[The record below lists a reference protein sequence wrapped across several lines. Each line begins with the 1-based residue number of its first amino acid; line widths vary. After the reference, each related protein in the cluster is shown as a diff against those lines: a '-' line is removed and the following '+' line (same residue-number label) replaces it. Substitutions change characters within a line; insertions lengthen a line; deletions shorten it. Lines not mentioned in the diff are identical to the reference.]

1 MHPAIHAEAQKTHT
15 HTPLLPQSAALGAG
29 ANARRANTKK
39 VLIVGGTGMIG
50 AYAALHLREQGNDV
64 TVAARNAL
72 GDESPVRDFPAL
84 LGDYT
89 EQTFTVEQLS
99 PFDAIVFAAG
109 QDVRHM
115 SGDVDQAAF
124 WEKTQISGIPRFA
137 ALAKRA
143 GVPRFVQVGSYYH
156 HLRPDLAETVP
167 YIAARRAADEGAR
180 ALADASFNVSTLN
193 PPSILGAIS
202 GVSARRYGRMIAW
215 AAGDLPDIPDF
226 APPGGSNYMSAD
238 SLAQAIWGAL
248 QHAEPGKAYLV
259 GDENLTFRE
268 YLQMLVDAAGGTRSI
283 DERDEEH
290 PLLPDALIVQGRGNT
305 MHYEPDATE
314 TRLLGYTRADCSRA
328 IAQIVHTAL
337 RASV

>member
-1 MHPAIHAEAQKTHT
+1 M
-15 HTPLLPQSAALGAG
+15 
-29 ANARRANTKK
+29 K

-50 AYAALHLREQGNDV
+50 AYTALHLREQGNDV

-72 GDESPVRDFPAL
+72 GDESPVRDFPVL

-156 HLRPDLAETVP
+156 HLRPDLADTVP

-180 ALADASFNVSTLN
+180 ALADESFNVSTLN

-215 AAGDLPDIPDF
+215 AAGELPDIPDF

-268 YLQMLVDAAGGTRSI
+268 YFQMLVDAAGGTRSI

-290 PLLPDALIVQGRGNT
+290 PLLPDTMIVQGRGNT

-314 TRLLGYTRADCSRA
+314 TALLGYTQADCTRA
-328 IAQIVHTAL
+328 IAQIVHTAR